1 MVAIARYKS
10 REGGYLSEIE
20 GGGSESSD
28 EVEEEVVLGNVAA
41 ARVESKKKLSRD
53 WENASHVT
61 KLRQQEERKLARPK
75 IPKHVG

>member
-1 MVAIARYKS
+1 MAGYKS

-53 WENASHVT
+53 WENASRVT
-61 KLRQQEERKLARPK
+61 KLHSHGLARHYPVVA
-75 IPKHVG
+75 IPTL